1 MRVLFVCLG
10 NICRSPT
17 AEGVFRRKVEEAG
30 LASRIHV
37 DSAGTAGWHVGK
49 APDQRTRLAAQRRGY
64 DLSAL
69 RGRQVGIED
78 FSCHDLILAMDL
90 STWPTSRPCV
100 PGAVPPS
107 WICSCVA
114 TDPSG
119 TKYPIP
125 TMAAKKASS
134 RSST

>member
-90 STWPTSRPCV
+90 SNLADLETLRAGR
-100 PGAVPPS
+100 GAAS